1 MAFFNKARGILQHAV
16 RKHINHEISAS
27 RPSIFEAIRCM
38 SSKLFVG
45 GLSYQTDQASLEDAF
60 QKYGEVIEARI
71 ITDHQTGNSRGF
83 GFVTFQS
90 AEAASSAIMAL
101 DGKEFQGRV
110 IKVNH
115 AHDRAPR
122 GGGGYRN
129 YGGGYG
135 GGGCGAGTGAGYGG
149 SGGYGGG
156 NYGGGN
162 YGGGNYEGG
171 NYGGGGNYDNNFGAN
186 QSGGSSGGGYGA
198 TAGDSYAS
206 GGAVGS
212 YASTEGSYG
221 GSSTYASGGGNYGGN
236 NFESTNVGFDGG
248 NNQNF
253 GVASGGGA
261 SDNYF
266 AGNDNAGGGFS
277 DTGFNSNSGLS
288 YGAGNQYGNNENNNV
303 ANADGSYDQND
314 GGGSFQD
321 DDESHDVLDRRAP

>member
-1 MAFFNKARGILQHAV
+1 MAFFNKARGLLQHAV

-27 RPSIFEAIRCM
+27 RPSIFQAIRCM

-45 GLSYQTDQASLEDAF
+45 GLSYQTDQASLGEAF

-71 ITDHQTGNSRGF
+71 ITDHQSGNSRGF

-90 AEAASSAIMAL
+90 SEAASSAIMAL
-101 DGKEFQGRV
+101 DGKEFQGRL
-110 IKVNH
+110 IKVSH

-122 GGGGYRN
+122 GGAGYRN

-135 GGGCGAGTGAGYGG
+135 GDGGGYGGG

-156 NYGGGN
+156 GSSYSGGN
-162 YGGGNYEGG
+162 YGGSHYGDGNYEGG
-171 NYGGGGNYDNNFGAN
+171 NYGGGGNYSNNFGAN
-186 QSGGSSGGGYGA
+186 QSAGSSGYGT

-206 GGAVGS
+206 GGGLGS
-212 YASTEGSYG
+212 CASSEGSYG
-221 GSSTYASGGGNYGGN
+221 GGSKYASGGGNYGGN
-236 NFESTNVGFDGG
+236 NFENTNVGFDGG

-253 GVASGGGA
+253 GVVSDGGG

-266 AGNDNAGGGFS
+266 AGNNNAGGGFG

-288 YGAGNQYGNNENNNV
+288 YGSGNQYGNNENNVV
-303 ANADGSYDQND
+303 ANANDSYDQND
-314 GGGSFQD
+314 EGNFQD
-321 DDESHDVLDRRAP
+321 DDEPHDFLDRRAP